1 MLKIAMWWSSWHYV
15 SNRKQQGIFRRE
27 LCSYLLENARS
38 DRSFCSKLWRNSAH
52 RAGMKVTMLCTMRCI
67 YSWASHRTTKQ
78 KCTYLSLQG
87 IRYLYSVQ
95 FLSFRLLGCW
105 GLVLNSLLR
114 GEGFLWFVLVWVS
127 CAKIKPSKTLKSGKD
142 GRAHRWEFSFLHG
155 HSRFTSKSCSFG
167 V

>member
-1 MLKIAMWWSSWHYV
+1 MSVTGSSREYSGGNCVHTYLKTFARTEASAV
-15 SNRKQQGIFRRE
+15 SFGEMQ
-27 LCSYLLENARS
+27 A
-38 DRSFCSKLWRNSAH
+38 AH

-95 FLSFRLLGCW
+95 FLSFRLLSCW

-142 GRAHRWEFSFLHG
+142 GRSHRWEFSFLHG